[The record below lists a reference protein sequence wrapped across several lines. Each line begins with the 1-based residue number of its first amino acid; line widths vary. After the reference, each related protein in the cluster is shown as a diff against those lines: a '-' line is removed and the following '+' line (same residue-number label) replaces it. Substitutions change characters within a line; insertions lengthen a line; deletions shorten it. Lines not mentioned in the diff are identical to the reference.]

1 MVIRTLSCVR
11 MLGTRSLET
20 YTLIPAPFE
29 RAVWWTFVSSR
40 CFGFIN
46 DGEPCEAKR
55 RQRSRDQELWKLPGG
70 GGEQVF
76 VAGMQSMGGMGIQGH
91 LCPCGYSDDLGR
103 QDKNLTYTI
112 LVVFYTFPLRGL
124 CHSEASAWTQLIHQ
138 RAYLLFQSG
147 AAGEPPKGSFTWNLA
162 WKASN
167 PSTAASPWR
176 GFRWACF
183 ASVVGWWLDAWT
195 AQLPL

>member
-40 CFGFIN
+40 CFGFMN

-76 VAGMQSMGGMGIQGH
+76 VAGMQSMGGMGIQRH
-91 LCPCGYSDDLGR
+91 VCPCGYSDDLGR

-112 LVVFYTFPLRGL
+112 LVVFYSFPMRGL

-138 RAYLLFQSG
+138 RA
-147 AAGEPPKGSFTWNLA
+147 FTWNLA